1 MGRFSAASKAGAYDP
16 QNFAV
21 LAKGNEMTREQI
33 FSLPVQELPK
43 QARVGVQLFADIPAM
58 MDYFALSMAEEIR
71 ANNVRN
77 HPTRWILPVG
87 PVAQYFRLIEICNC
101 ERISWKGVHTFQMDE
116 FLDWEG
122 RPLPLEHPLSFEG
135 FMRRQVF
142 AKLDA
147 ELRPSPEHTHFPN
160 PFNPDEIS
168 RQIAAV
174 GGVDTCFGGIGY
186 HGHVAFNDPPISR
199 WHRISIEQ
207 LRESRTRV
215 VTLGD
220 DSIVVQSINSAGG
233 SSDLIPPMAV
243 TLGMRDILASRRIRM
258 FLGGGERHRAVLRIT
273 LLDEP
278 SVEYP
283 STLLQG
289 HPDCVV
295 HTDQATALP
304 IRPSLF

>member
-1 MGRFSAASKAGAYDP
+1 
-16 QNFAV
+16 
-21 LAKGNEMTREQI
+21 MTLEQI
-33 FSLPVQELPK
+33 FNLPVGDLTK
-43 QARVGVQLFADIPAM
+43 LAKVGVRLFPDISSM
-58 MDYFALSMAEEIR
+58 MDYFARSMADEIS
-71 ANNVRN
+71 ANNDRN
-77 HPTRWILPVG
+77 LPTRWILPVG
-87 PVAQYFRLIEICNC
+87 PVAQYFQLTEICNR
-101 ERISWKGVHTFQMDE
+101 EHISWKEVYTFQMDE

-122 RPLPLEHPLSFEG
+122 RPLSLDHPLSFEG

-142 AKLDA
+142 EKLET
-147 ELRPSPEHTHFPN
+147 ELRPRPDHTHFPN

-199 WHRISIEQ
+199 WYRVSIHQ

-215 VTLGD
+215 VMLGE

-243 TLGMRDILASRRIRM
+243 TLGMRDILASRRIRL
-258 FLGGGERHRAVLRIT
+258 FLAGGERHRAVFRIS

-278 SVEYP
+278 RPDYP

-295 HTDQATALP
+295 HTDQATAMP
-304 IRPSLF
+304 IRLSLF